1 MSMHLAKPIA
11 RPLAAFLVAT
21 TFLGGGQALGHGYK
35 AGTLQISHPWTRATP
50 AGAKVAGG
58 YLVITNKG
66 AVADRLKGGSTEA
79 GTRIEVHEM
88 AESEGVMRM
97 RKLAEGLAIPPG
109 ATVELKPAG
118 YHLMILGLKQPLVE
132 GEMVKATLLFEKA
145 GPVEIE
151 LEVSAMGTTPSPHE
165 DDDGAHTH

>member
-1 MSMHLAKPIA
+1 MHLAEPIA
-11 RPLAAFLVAT
+11 RPLAALMVAT
-21 TFLGGGQALGHGYK
+21 TLLGSGKALGHGYK
-35 AGTLQISHPWTRATP
+35 AGTLSISHPWTRATP
-50 AGAKVAGG
+50 AGATVAGG

-66 AVADRLKGGSTEA
+66 DVSERLTGGSTEA
-79 GTRIEVHEM
+79 GNGIEVHEM
-88 AESEGVMRM
+88 AESEGIMRM
-97 RKLAEGLAIPPG
+97 RKLADGLAIPPG

-118 YHLMILGLKQPLVE
+118 SHLMILGLKRPLVE

-165 DDDGAHTH
+165 NDDGAHTH